1 MNIFRRACSRIRDR
15 ERGRKSWYLSY
26 DQFNEI
32 KKGEGERSGY
42 KGREMAGFYVCSPN
56 KIPQLRGTKLF
67 KADCSLKSFPPRGGG
82 NRDEKGTKGASPFS
96 SAK

>member
-32 KKGEGERSGY
+32 KKGEGVSGVGIKEERWRAFTSALPI
-42 KGREMAGFYVCSPN
+42 KSHSCAGRNY
-56 KIPQLRGTKLF
+56 
-67 KADCSLKSFPPRGGG
+67 LKQ
-82 NRDEKGTKGASPFS
+82 TAL
-96 SAK
+96 

>member
-1 MNIFRRACSRIRDR
+1 MCASR
-15 ERGRKSWYLSY
+15 EEGEKEYSYLSY

-32 KKGEGERSGY
+32 KKRRERESGY

-67 KADCSLKSFPPRGGG
+67 KADFSLKSFPPRGSR
-82 NRDEKGTKGASPFS
+82 NEKGTKGASPFS
-96 SAK
+96 